1 MTLTLTLYMFI
12 FLNSN
17 GENIGTT
24 HYKVYQ
30 QNNVL
35 TIEVL

>member
-1 MTLTLTLYMFI
+1 MKLTLFMFI

-17 GENIGTT
+17 GEHIGTT
-24 HYKVYQ
+24 DYKVYQ
-30 QNNVL
+30 ENNVL